1 MPDTIEKQKQ
11 KTVRKP
17 IRFHGAETNEE
28 HTATWELNF
37 FCLFLSILKAIKHE
51 FVDHR

>member
-1 MPDTIEKQKQ
+1 MAQKQ
-11 KTVRKP
+11 MKNTQRRESW
-17 IRFHGAETNEE
+17 IF
-28 HTATWELNF
+28 F

>member
-1 MPDTIEKQKQ
+1 MAQKQ
-11 KTVRKP
+11 MKNTQRRESW
-17 IRFHGAETNEE
+17 I
-28 HTATWELNF
+28 F